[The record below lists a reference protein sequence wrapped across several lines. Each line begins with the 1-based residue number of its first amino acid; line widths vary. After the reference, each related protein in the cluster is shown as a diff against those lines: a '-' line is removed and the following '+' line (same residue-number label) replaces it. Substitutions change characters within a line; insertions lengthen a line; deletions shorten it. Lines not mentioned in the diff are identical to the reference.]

1 MKKDVVSVFIM
12 VIVVVLGVGLRY
24 YMQNGD
30 LRVQDRENSA
40 QESVQ
45 SAEKT
50 AADGAGEVN
59 QEPAGEITKEVQKE
73 PEQTLPDN
81 NWGVVLSAK
90 DVTSDGMQLMC
101 SQSGGKPTGEL
112 STGPW
117 YEIEVLEEDKWCKVP
132 TYAEVCWEDVAWVI
146 QPEDITQ
153 WKINWTWIYGSLPQG
168 EYRISKEIMDFR
180 QTGDFDTC
188 RSYAY
193 FSIE

>member
-24 YMQNGD
+24 YMQNGSFFSEEP
-30 LRVQDRENSA
+30 VT

-45 SAEKT
+45 TAEKT
-50 AADGAGEVN
+50 AVEVTEEVN
-59 QEPAGEITKEVQKE
+59 NEPTGEITGEAQKE
-73 PEQTLPDN
+73 SKQTLPDN
-81 NWGVVLSAK
+81 NWGVVLSANSIS
-90 DVTSDGMQLMC
+90 SDGMQLMC